1 MTAYSESFYQRHQD
15 GMRRSAREVVPL
27 VMDLVRPAS
36 VIDVGCGI
44 GTWLSVFRETGV
56 EDIFG
61 IDGDWVEKSQLEIPG
76 DKFLA
81 ADLAKPLRIERH
93 FDLVVSLE
101 VAEHLPGS
109 RAEGFIDS
117 LTSLGPVVLF
127 SAAIPHQGGRN
138 HINEQWPEYW
148 LSHFQARGYVVIDA
162 FRKRIWQN
170 DNVEWWYAQNT
181 LLFVRSSHLEAS
193 ASLKNELLRADSPQL
208 SLVHPKAYL
217 EVVEWNHR
225 IHQMARD
232 ISSLLT
238 PDDTFILVDE
248 DQFREIMAAGR
259 RVRPFLERDG
269 QYWGAPADDDTAI
282 SELERMRT
290 SGIRFLIFAWP
301 AFWWLEHYRGFHNYL
316 RSRFQCA
323 LQNDRVVAFNLNL
336 PSH

>member
-1 MTAYSESFYQRHQD
+1 MTTYSEGFYQRHQD

-27 VMDLVRPAS
+27 VMDLVRPTS
-36 VIDVGCGI
+36 VIDVGCGV

-76 DKFLA
+76 DRFLA
-81 ADLAKPLRIERH
+81 ADLAKPFLIERQ

-109 RAEGFIDS
+109 RAEAFVDS

-138 HINEQWPEYW
+138 HVNEQWPEYW
-148 LSHFQARGYVVIDA
+148 FSHFQARGYVVLDSL
-162 FRKRIWQN
+162 RKRIWQN

-181 LLFVRSSHLEAS
+181 FLFVRSSHLEAS
-193 ASLKNELLRADSPQL
+193 SSLKNEILRHPLSL

-248 DQFREIMAAGR
+248 DQFRELMAAGR

-282 SELERMRT
+282 SELERMRALGT
-290 SGIRFLIFAWP
+290 SFVIFAWP

-323 LQNDRVVAFNLNL
+323 LQNDRVVAFDLSL
-336 PSH
+336 PSL